1 MSRLFFLMKSYT
13 TYLLVVLIFSHLV
26 FSCKKTSE
34 EPIVLNEIQQD
45 STILYGDKTF
55 VFPKLTNK
63 ALDQITQWGIYED
76 FESEIKTING
86 KTIEELQSKMELITI
101 QVDSLSNNIP
111 DTLFTQSLYSRIIV
125 IKTRTSLLN
134 QELNKS
140 RIDSVRLQKYINEV
154 NISVKNF
161 MIQINEKFLKDD
173 IDLQRKEDEKK
184 ELEKQK
190 RFLDSIHQL
199 ELQDQN
205 K

>member
-1 MSRLFFLMKSYT
+1 MKSYT
-13 TYLLVVLIFSHLV
+13 SYLLAILILSLLV

-34 EPIVLNEIQQD
+34 ESLVQNEIKQD
-45 STILYGDKTF
+45 STILYGDNTF

-63 ALDQITQWGIYED
+63 ALDQVTQWGIYED

-86 KTIEELQSKMELITI
+86 KTIEELQSKMERITT

-111 DTLFTQSLYSRIIV
+111 DTLFTQSLNSRIIV

-140 RIDSVRLQKYINEV
+140 RIDSVRLQKYIGEV

-161 MIQINEKFLKDD
+161 IIQINEKFLKDD

-190 RFLDSIHQL
+190 RFLDSIYQL